1 MIAAITATAAL
12 PPALWLLSAYRSR
25 VASVGRAIRHTAV
38 SHTAAA
44 AVNASVI
51 VLSGNDSEALERL
64 LDRIFSQSF
73 DGQMEVIVVNDG
85 KSENVKDV
93 VTRMRN
99 SRRANNLHITFTP
112 PETRN
117 VSHRKLSITL
127 GVKAAHHPVA
137 VIIDEQST
145 IPSDRW
151 LTAMTSPFADGQI
164 QIVLGSAL
172 PDPAADIS
180 RKGSRTYRT
189 FTHAA
194 DAVAWLSAALR
205 HSPYRGCGGNI
216 AYRRQ
221 LFFDNKGFSSA
232 LNLRDGDDDIFI
244 NRVATGANTA
254 VMIAPEALVTFSSPT
269 SRSEY
274 RSRRPRRFFTAR
286 RLRRS
291 TPRFF
296 GFSSAMAWLFT
307 MLSVLSIALAITGR
321 DWIIAAAAATLGI
334 GVWLTLT
341 LTWRYTIKAICGR
354 RLLFSL
360 PPMILFRPL
369 SNIHHKWLSRLRA
382 KEYYTW
388 G

>member
-38 SHTAAA
+38 SQTAS
-44 AVNASVI
+44 VNASVI

-64 LDRIFSQSF
+64 LDRIFNQNF

-127 GVKAAHHPVA
+127 GVKAARHPVA
-137 VIIDEQST
+137 VIIDEQSA

-151 LTAMTSPFADGQI
+151 LTAMTSPFADEQI

-172 PDPAADIS
+172 PDPDADIS
-180 RKGSRTYRT
+180 PKGSKGYRA

-205 HSPYRGCGGNI
+205 HCPYRGCGGNI

-244 NRVATGANTA
+244 NRVATSSNTT
-254 VMIAPEALVTFSSPT
+254 VMIAPEALVTYSSPT
-269 SRSEY
+269 SRSEF

-286 RLRRS
+286 LLRRS

-307 MLSVLSIALAITGR
+307 LLTVLSISLAIISR
-321 DWIIAAAAATLGI
+321 DWITTAAAATLGI
-334 GVWLTLT
+334 GVWLTLA

-354 RLLFSL
+354 RLLLAL

-369 SNIHHKWLSRLRA
+369 TNMRHKWLSRLRA

>member
-1 MIAAITATAAL
+1 MQPTDMIAAITATAAL

-38 SHTAAA
+38 SQTASG
-44 AVNASVI
+44 NASVI

-64 LDRIFSQSF
+64 LDRIFSQNF
-73 DGQMEVIVVNDG
+73 DSQMEVIVVNDG

-127 GVKAAHHPVA
+127 GVKAARHPVA
-137 VIIDEQST
+137 VIIDEQSA

-151 LTAMTSPFADGQI
+151 LTAMTSPFADEQI

-172 PDPAADIS
+172 PDPEADIS
-180 RKGSRTYRT
+180 PKGSKGYRA

-205 HSPYRGCGGNI
+205 HCPYRGCGGNI

-244 NRVATGANTA
+244 SRVATAANTA
-254 VMIAPEALVTFSSPT
+254 VE
-269 SRSEY
+269 
-274 RSRRPRRFFTAR
+274 
-286 RLRRS
+286 
-291 TPRFF
+291 
-296 GFSSAMAWLFT
+296 
-307 MLSVLSIALAITGR
+307 LS
-321 DWIIAAAAATLGI
+321 
-334 GVWLTLT
+334 
-341 LTWRYTIKAICGR
+341 
-354 RLLFSL
+354 
-360 PPMILFRPL
+360 
-369 SNIHHKWLSRLRA
+369 
-382 KEYYTW
+382 
-388 G
+388 